1 MTIHNEPPPA
11 STESSSVPS
20 GLKRVVVASMAGTV
34 VEWYE
39 FFLYATAATLV
50 FNKVFFAEGAGD
62 KALIAA
68 LLTYAVGFV
77 ARPLGG
83 VVFGHFGDKYGRKKL
98 LQFSLLLVGAV
109 TFLMGCLPTYGQI
122 GFWAPIL
129 LVVLRFMQGFAVG
142 GEWGGA
148 VLLVAEHSP
157 NRSRAFWASWPQ
169 AAVPV
174 GNMLAT
180 VVLLV
185 LTGTLSDAA
194 FLSWGWR
201 VAFWLSAVVVLVGC
215 YIRTKVTDAPIF
227 IEAQQEVERV
237 KAVSYG
243 VFEVLKRY
251 PRGVF
256 TAMGLRFAENIMY
269 YLVVTFSIVYLKN
282 HVGAD
287 TGDILWWLL
296 AAHAVHFLVIPQ
308 VGRLSDRFGR
318 RPVYI
323 VGTVLAGTW
332 GFFAF
337 PLMNTA
343 NYLAIMAAV
352 IIGLVIHAIMY
363 APQPAI
369 MAEMFPTRM
378 RYSGVSLGYQVTSI
392 VAGSLAPAIATWLL
406 GEFGAACARE
416 LAARGAVV
424 TVADL
429 DDVGARAVAEEI
441 GGKAWAIDFS
451 DVAALEELQLDAD
464 ILVNNAGV
472 QHVSPIPEFPPDRF
486 RLMMALMV
494 EAPFL
499 LIRAAL
505 PHMYGQN
512 FGRIINLSSVH
523 GIRASEYKVAYV
535 TAKHALEGLSKVT
548 ALEGGP
554 HDVTS
559 NCVNPGY
566 VRTPLVT
573 KQIADQART
582 HGIPEDQVVAE
593 ILLKE
598 SAIKRLVEPEE
609 VAALVGWLASPA
621 AGMVTGASYTMDG
634 GWSAR

>member
-1 MTIHNEPPPA
+1 MGITTKGCA
-11 STESSSVPS
+11 VSSTESST
-20 GLKRVVVASMAGTV
+20 GLKRVVAASMAGTV

-50 FNKVFFAEGAGD
+50 FNKVFFAEGTSEAAG
-62 KALIAA
+62 LIAA

-98 LQFSLLLVGAV
+98 LQFAILLVGVV
-109 TFLMGCLPTYGQI
+109 TFLMGCLPTYNQI
-122 GFWAPIL
+122 GVWAPIL
-129 LVVLRFMQGFAVG
+129 LVVLRFIQGFAVG

-157 NRSRAFWASWPQ
+157 DKQRGFWSSWPQ

-185 LTGTLSDAA
+185 LTGVLPEAA
-194 FLSWGWR
+194 FMSWGWR
-201 VAFWLSAVVVLVGC
+201 VAFWLSAVVVLIGY

-227 IEAQQEVERV
+227 VRAQEEVERV
-237 KAVSYG
+237 KSVSFG
-243 VFEVLKRY
+243 VAEVLKRY

-287 TGDILWWLL
+287 TSDILWWLL
-296 AAHAVHFLVIPQ
+296 AAHAVHFLVVPQ

-323 VGTVLAGTW
+323 VGAILAATW

-337 PLMNTA
+337 PMMNTGS
-343 NYLAIMAAV
+343 YLLIMAAV
-352 IIGLVIHAIMY
+352 ILGLMIHALMY

-406 GEFGAACARE
+406 DRFGTWVPIALYLAGAA
-416 LAARGAVV
+416 AV
-424 TVADL
+424 TL
-429 DDVGARAVAEEI
+429 
-441 GGKAWAIDFS
+441 
-451 DVAALEELQLDAD
+451 VAAWFTRETKGIDLHSLDAAD
-464 ILVNNAGV
+464 REQLEKAGIV
-472 QHVSPIPEFPPDRF
+472 
-486 RLMMALMV
+486 
-494 EAPFL
+494 
-499 LIRAAL
+499 
-505 PHMYGQN
+505 
-512 FGRIINLSSVH
+512 
-523 GIRASEYKVAYV
+523 
-535 TAKHALEGLSKVT
+535 
-548 ALEGGP
+548 
-554 HDVTS
+554 
-559 NCVNPGY
+559 
-566 VRTPLVT
+566 
-573 KQIADQART
+573 
-582 HGIPEDQVVAE
+582 
-593 ILLKE
+593 
-598 SAIKRLVEPEE
+598 
-609 VAALVGWLASPA
+609 
-621 AGMVTGASYTMDG
+621 
-634 GWSAR
+634 